1 MRLIP
6 HALTQECGQ
15 HSPFELLLGYC
26 YTRIALSLAKHLGEK
41 GHAKKHSLIMKLN
54 TLIRMN
60 NYISEILIHLGLVLR
75 ELVVRSIWIKL

>member
-6 HALTQECGQ
+6 LAVTQERGQ
-15 HSPFELLLGYC
+15 HSPFGLLLGYR
-26 YTRIALSLAKHLGEK
+26 YTRIALSPAKHLGKK

-75 ELVVRSIWIKL
+75 ELAVLD